1 MVVVVGG
8 GSLLST
14 GGCQRLLKVIFG
26 GVSGCRMR
34 VHVVLMSSEDVTL
47 RRKRSRI

>member
-1 MVVVVGG
+1 MDE
-8 GSLLST
+8 SSSPLST
-14 GGCQRLLKVIFG
+14 GGCHSLLKVILG

-47 RRKRSRI
+47 RWKLSRI